1 MIPRKTP
8 DMEPSPLHHNP
19 SASQYSQLRAMM
31 MIGND
36 APRKQLRDSLLT
48 YLQVATCPAIQAEEE
63 QHKGSKWALTASPAK
78 IQDQPPGTC
87 SGGKEEVKELLV
99 GDSSSLLVLTNNAHY
114 SHTFH

>member
-1 MIPRKTP
+1 MQRKTP
-8 DMEPSPLHHNP
+8 DMEPSPPHNNP

-63 QHKGSKWALTASPAK
+63 HPKGSKWALTAVSPAK
-78 IQDQPPGTC
+78 IQDQPPGAGTC

-99 GDSSSLLVLTNNAHY
+99 GDSSSLLVLTNNTHIF
-114 SHTFH
+114 TL